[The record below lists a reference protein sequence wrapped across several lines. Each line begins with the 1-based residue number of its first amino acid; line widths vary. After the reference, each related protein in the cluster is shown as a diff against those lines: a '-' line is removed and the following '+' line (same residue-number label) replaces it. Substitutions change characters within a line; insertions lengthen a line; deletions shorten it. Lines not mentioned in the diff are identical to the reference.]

1 MKVRSVALWAA
12 LGVAVSSA
20 AALAIPMPPGAKG
33 GTSTVLADPNGKP
46 LDAQDVNHFTAGQ
59 TLTIDGRL
67 GHATLAKNGA
77 GETFLFTSVTGTDAA
92 SASAAPLNLAIVID
106 RSGSMK
112 GDRIANAITAAVGMV
127 ERMRD
132 GDTVT
137 VVSFDTEAQVVV
149 SPTRTTP
156 GTRPTIESAIRAI
169 RLGGDTC
176 ISCGLDAAMV
186 QLNQTSLGGG
196 RRALGDEVRSAP
208 ESVNRMILLSDGAT
222 NHGIRDIGGLRAL
235 AGRMRDRGCSIS
247 TVGVDVDFDEKVMA
261 AIASESNGRHY
272 FVANPSGLPAI
283 FAQEFD
289 SLLASIATGTEL
301 AVDLAPGVEVEQVF
315 DRTFRREGN
324 RIIVPFG
331 TFSAKQEKTV
341 LIKLRVPADREGMQP
356 VADVKLTYRDLVQKS
371 DGAAVGAL
379 ALMVTTDGAAQ
390 TDLDPFVAARLE
402 RSKTAQTLTE
412 ANLLFE
418 NGRGAEARDKLA
430 AQSKEL
436 AKSEVVARSFAAR
449 NRPAAAAPRNSRGVD
464 DDFNQQRAAV
474 AQAEASFAPPPPAKG
489 GSIGGFGSGGSN
501 ASPFATGTAATAP
514 SPAQQDTREGKAARK
529 TNQSNASDFG
539 L

>member
-1 MKVRSVALWAA
+1 MADPSGR
-12 LGVAVSSA
+12 
-20 AALAIPMPPGAKG
+20 ALA
-33 GTSTVLADPNGKP
+33 
-46 LDAQDVNHFTAGQ
+46 AQDINHFSAGQ
-59 TLTIDGRL
+59 TLAVDGRL

-92 SASAAPLNLAIVID
+92 SAASASLNLAIVVD

-112 GDRIANAITAAVGMV
+112 GERIANAITAAVGMV

-132 GDTVT
+132 GDSVT
-137 VVSFDTEAQVVV
+137 VVSFDTEAQIVVP
-149 SPTRTTP
+149 PTRTTP

-176 ISCGLDAAMV
+176 ISCGLEAAMG
-186 QLNQTSLGGG
+186 QLNQLSLGFGG
-196 RRALGDEVRSAP
+196 QRGIDEPRTSK
-208 ESVNRMILLSDGAT
+208 ESVNRIILLSDGAT
-222 NHGIRDIGGLRAL
+222 NHGIRDVAGLRAL

-301 AVDLAPGVEVEQVF
+301 SVDLAPGVEVLQVF

-341 LIKLRVPADREGMQP
+341 LMKLRVPADRNGMQP
-356 VADVKLTYRDLVQKS
+356 VADVKLSYRDLLQKS
-371 DGAAVGAL
+371 DGTAVGAL
-379 ALMVTTDGAAQ
+379 AIMVTSDGADQ
-390 TDLDPFVAARLE
+390 RELDPFVAARIE
-402 RSKTAQTLTE
+402 RSKTAETLTE
-412 ANLLFE
+412 ANTLFE
-418 NGRGAEARDKLA
+418 GGHVAEARQKLA
-430 AQSKEL
+430 AQDKAL
-436 AKSEVVARSFAAR
+436 AKSEISANAFAAR
-449 NRPAAAAPRNSRGVD
+449 TAVAPAPRNARPFDEDFSR
-464 DDFNQQRAAV
+464 QRAAV
-474 AQAEASFAPPPPAKG
+474 AQAEASFAPPPPAKP
-489 GSIGGFGSGGSN
+489 GSLGGFGSGR
-501 ASPFATGTAATAP
+501 SPTATAAAAP
-514 SPAQQDTREGKAARK
+514 SPQDTREGKAARK
-529 TNQSNASDFG
+529 TNQSNASDFAF
-539 L
+539 